1 MEYSGMKNSATDRCL
16 TLLLAITAVLVVAP
30 GCSAQGLGRPGVK
43 RMIEESEKFKA
54 PVVAAL
60 KVEDDV
66 RLFPQ
71 SPEET
76 EEAVRARALRNYLS
90 SSPTLA
96 VLRHLGYVKVDATV
110 VQPYEEKNVRG
121 FPVKS
126 PWVLKIEPTLTEK
139 GKSLAGSQG
148 LPGDR
153 AVVLARREVVEVTG
167 IRERSGQAVADF
179 TWKAIPTEAG
189 KAFDSTS
196 DVFKGLPLELRDAL
210 TKSRGIG
217 PFGRSATQGWG
228 QVHMATASFQKY
240 DDGWRLSS
248 ISSGLF

>member
-1 MEYSGMKNSATDRCL
+1 MKNSATDRRL
-16 TLLLAITAVLVVAP
+16 TLLLAFAAVLFAAP
-30 GCSAQGLGRPGVK
+30 GCGASQALDRPRAK
-43 RMIEESEKFKA
+43 RLIEESERFKA
-54 PVVAAL
+54 PAVVAL

-71 SPEET
+71 SPDET
-76 EEAVRARALRNYLS
+76 EEGVRDRALRTYMS

-96 VLRHLGYVKVDATV
+96 VLRYLGYVKVGATV

-148 LPGDR
+148 LAGSN
-153 AVVLARREVVEVTG
+153 AVVLARREVIEVTG
-167 IRERSGQAVADF
+167 VRERAGQAAADF
-179 TWKAIPTEAG
+179 TWKAVPTEAG
-189 KAFDSTS
+189 KAFDPTS
-196 DVFKGLPLELRDAL
+196 DVFKSLPHELRDAL

-217 PFGRSATQGWG
+217 PFGRGATQDWS
-228 QVHMATASFQKY
+228 QVNKATADFQKY
-240 DDGWRLSS
+240 DDGWRLTS